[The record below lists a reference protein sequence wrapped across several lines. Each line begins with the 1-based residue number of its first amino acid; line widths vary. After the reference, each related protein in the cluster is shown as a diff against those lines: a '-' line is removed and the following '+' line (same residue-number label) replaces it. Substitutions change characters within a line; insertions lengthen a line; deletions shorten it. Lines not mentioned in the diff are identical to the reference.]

1 MFGRTPQ
8 TIPNLTTI
16 HDPFYR
22 QPLSSFVDPYH
33 GSSTNTKN
41 LFSNNILLNRI
52 LEKHDLSNQPME
64 INARNFYSHLNL
76 MTIKWTQSLS
86 QRKLTFYFI
95 KFTKR
100 FFFLQKINA
109 SSFSSFF
116 RRQFLF

>member
-1 MFGRTPQ
+1 MFGRAPQ
-8 TIPNLTTI
+8 ATTNLTPI
-16 HDPFYR
+16 NDQYYR
-22 QPLSSFVDPYH
+22 QSLSSFVDPYH

-52 LEKHDLSNQPME
+52 LEKHNLSQQPME

-86 QRKLTFYFI
+86 QRRFKFHFFDFI

-100 FFFLQKINA
+100 L
-109 SSFSSFF
+109 FF
-116 RRQFLF
+116 RR